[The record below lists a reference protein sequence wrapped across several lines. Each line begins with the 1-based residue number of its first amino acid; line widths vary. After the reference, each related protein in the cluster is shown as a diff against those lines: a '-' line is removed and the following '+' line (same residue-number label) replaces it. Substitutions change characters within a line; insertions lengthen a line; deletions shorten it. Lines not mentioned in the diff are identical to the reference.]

1 MSAKPLTNVSR
12 WVTDRSECQTFG
24 AITFIA
30 NRSGPA
36 YAAPHPE
43 EMTVEGLAL
52 AAGHLGQLRRLS
64 AQGCSAVRKP
74 PDPRYH
80 PLTRRI
86 GPSSDKA
93 WIEAFTSDSQGDL
106 DAEGQ

>member
-12 WVTDRSECQTFG
+12 WVTVRSECQTFG

-52 AAGHLGQLRRLS
+52 AAGHLGQLDYL
-64 AQGCSAVRKP
+64 RKVALQLESHQIR
-74 PDPRYH
+74 DTT
-80 PLTRRI
+80 L
-86 GPSSDKA
+86 
-93 WIEAFTSDSQGDL
+93 
-106 DAEGQ
+106 